1 MELADLSALTLLFTL
16 LMYIWLDGADL
27 GVGMLFFWF
36 RDEQQKQ
43 RMVHSILPVWDANE
57 TWLVL
62 LAGGMLA
69 LFPAAYS
76 KLFSVLYLPVFVM
89 LLCLFIRALALEYR
103 VQAGGSLR
111 RWLDKLLP
119 FTSACAA
126 FCQGWCAGIVL
137 EGQSLLGFSL
147 YALLCGLGL
156 MVIYLLLGCCWI
168 RWRIGEPVELLANA
182 LTWFFWVVAIVLFL
196 ALVLLNPDPWRQ
208 VWSGAGK
215 SVCLLIA
222 ALWLMLLFSLYRFG
236 PRVQLGVTLLLIA
249 AVLAGVAWGI
259 YPWLIPG
266 SLICMKARPVP
277 LRRDLC

>member
-1 MELADLSALTLLFTL
+1 M
-16 LMYIWLDGADL
+16 
-27 GVGMLFFWF
+27 
-36 RDEQQKQ
+36 
-43 RMVHSILPVWDANE
+43 
-57 TWLVL
+57 
-62 LAGGMLA
+62 
-69 LFPAAYS
+69 
-76 KLFSVLYLPVFVM
+76 
-89 LLCLFIRALALEYR
+89 
-103 VQAGGSLR
+103 
-111 RWLDKLLP
+111 
-119 FTSACAA
+119 
-126 FCQGWCAGIVL
+126 L

-259 YPWLIPG
+259 YPWLIPRQLNLHESASSSVTQG
-266 SLICMKARPVP
+266 FVLTGVAVVIPVTLIYHTWSFWVFHGRVK
-277 LRRDLC
+277 